1 MKFTVTI
8 HSFGKHDTFIGPY
21 FIIPT
26 EIALELLKTTTD
38 KRVQCLLNNEIAI
51 PRAIS
56 KKEDFYY
63 ILINQE
69 ILKKLKLDFGS
80 DITVELSP
88 DISKYGMLICEEFK
102 EVLFQDP
109 EGEILFEKL
118 TPGKQRSLLFYSN
131 KIKSSQL
138 KIERS
143 FIILEHLKNN
153 KGKLDPEK
161 LQQDIKNYNNNL
173 KF

>member
-69 ILKKLKLDFGS
+69 ILKKLKLDFF
-80 DITVELSP
+80 D
-88 DISKYGMLICEEFK
+88 KA
-102 EVLFQDP
+102 
-109 EGEILFEKL
+109 
-118 TPGKQRSLLFYSN
+118 
-131 KIKSSQL
+131 
-138 KIERS
+138 
-143 FIILEHLKNN
+143 
-153 KGKLDPEK
+153 
-161 LQQDIKNYNNNL
+161 
-173 KF
+173 